1 MEIQTKRNK
10 DRKREKQRKKER
22 KKERKRKRLRERER
36 ERERESKNVEQ
47 KIKKQNNVKM
57 RQKLKNVY
65 VAHTKCQINVQST
78 RDRIRDRSRAVKIEQ
93 LS

>member
-1 MEIQTKRNK
+1 MEIQTKINK
-10 DRKREKQRKKER
+10 DRKREKKRKKER
-22 KKERKRKRLRERER
+22 KKERKRKRLRER

>member
-1 MEIQTKRNK
+1 MEVNNSKWK
-10 DRKREKQRKKER
+10 FKQKET
-22 KKERKRKRLRERER
+22 EIERER